1 MMRPEYLDVHRII
14 KDSSILKLFDAVESY
29 GGALRF
35 VGGAVRDCL
44 ASQKG
49 FEIDLATDLTPDEVI
64 EACNEKGL
72 KTISLGLKFAK
83 TGVIINNQI
92 YEVSSLHKNI
102 RASQKDSDLSFT
114 DDWNADAS
122 TRDLT
127 INAVYADE
135 HGNVFDYYNGIN
147 DLEKGVVRFIG
158 SADEK
163 IKEQPIRILRFF
175 RFFSIFSKKDI
186 DLKALKACVEN
197 KELLKTVAIEQ
208 IRDEFF
214 KILMTKNAANVIE
227 IMKENDL
234 LSFVFPKKSKPEN
247 LEKLNKLVEKNN
259 LEADIVRR
267 LFVLFEPDQELAQSL
282 SLRLKLTKI
291 QKSRLVNLSRF
302 IFNEAKIDDL
312 LYIKKVVF
320 SHSKDFVKDK
330 ILIALINSHKEDADI
345 KELFQKIDEME
356 VPVFPLNGKD
366 LIKLG
371 LKDGAPFKEIMGS
384 LKNIW
389 LESGFTLSSEELKNK
404 AKLMIKQ

>member
-1 MMRPEYLDVHRII
+1 MMRPEYLDVQRITS
-14 KDSSILKLFDAVESY
+14 DSSILKLFDAVENY

-83 TGVIINNQI
+83 TGVVINNRV
-92 YEVSSLHKNI
+92 YVVSSLHKNTT
-102 RASQKDSDLSFT
+102 ASQKDSDLSFT

-175 RFFSIFSKKDI
+175 RFFSIFSKNDI
-186 DLKALKACVEN
+186 DLKGLKACVEN
-197 KELLKTVAIEQ
+197 KDLLKTIAVEQ

-214 KILMTKNAANVIE
+214 KILTTKNVATVLLM
-227 IMKENDL
+227 MKENDI
-234 LSFVFPKKSKPEN
+234 LSFLFPKKSKPEN
-247 LEKLNKLVEKNN
+247 LEKLNRIIEQNN
-259 LEADIVRR
+259 IEPDIIRR
-267 LFVLFEPDQELAQSL
+267 LFVLFEPDQELAESL
-282 SLRLKLTKI
+282 SLRLKLTKT
-291 QKSRLVNLSRF
+291 QKAKLVNLSRY
-302 IFNEAKIDDL
+302 IFNESKFDDL
-312 LYIKKVVF
+312 TYIKKVVF
-320 SHSKDFVKDK
+320 AHSKDFVKDK
-330 ILIALINSHKEDADI
+330 ILIALVNHKEIMDI
-345 KELFQKIDEME
+345 KDLFKKIDEMD
-356 VPVFPLNGKD
+356 VPVFPINGKD
-366 LIKLG
+366 LIELG
-371 LKDGAPFKEIMGS
+371 LKQGAPFKEIIGT

-389 LESGFTLSSEELKNK
+389 MESGFVLTSDDLKK
-404 AKLMIKQ
+404 QAKIIIK

>member
-1 MMRPEYLDVHRII
+1 MRPEYLDVQRITS
-14 KDSSILKLFDAVESY
+14 DSSILKLFDAVENY

-83 TGVIINNQI
+83 TGVVINNRV
-92 YEVSSLHKNI
+92 YVVSSLHKNTT
-102 RASQKDSDLSFT
+102 ASQKDSDLSFT

-175 RFFSIFSKKDI
+175 RFFSIFSKNDI
-186 DLKALKACVEN
+186 DLKGLKACVEN
-197 KELLKTVAIEQ
+197 KDLLKTIAVEQ

-214 KILMTKNAANVIE
+214 KILTTKNVATVLLM
-227 IMKENDL
+227 MKENDI
-234 LSFVFPKKSKPEN
+234 LSFLFPKKSKPEN
-247 LEKLNKLVEKNN
+247 LEKLNRIIEQNN
-259 LEADIVRR
+259 IEPDIIRR
-267 LFVLFEPDQELAQSL
+267 LFVLFEPDQELAESL
-282 SLRLKLTKI
+282 SLRLKLTKT
-291 QKSRLVNLSRF
+291 QKAKLVNLSRY
-302 IFNEAKIDDL
+302 IFNESKFDDL
-312 LYIKKVVF
+312 TYIKKVVF
-320 SHSKDFVKDK
+320 AHSKDFVKDK
-330 ILIALINSHKEDADI
+330 ILIALVNHKEIMDI
-345 KELFQKIDEME
+345 KDLFKKIDEMD
-356 VPVFPLNGKD
+356 VPVFPINGKD
-366 LIKLG
+366 LIELG
-371 LKDGAPFKEIMGS
+371 LKQGAPFKEIIGT

-389 LESGFTLSSEELKNK
+389 MESGFVLTSDDLKK
-404 AKLMIKQ
+404 QAKIIIK

>member
-1 MMRPEYLDVHRII
+1 MMRPEYLDVQRITS
-14 KDSSILKLFDAVESY
+14 DSSILKLFDAVENY

-83 TGVIINNQI
+83 TGVVINNRV
-92 YEVSSLHKNI
+92 YVVSSLHKNTT
-102 RASQKDSDLSFT
+102 ASQKDSDLSFT

-147 DLEKGVVRFIG
+147 DLEKGVVRSIG

-175 RFFSIFSKKDI
+175 RFFSIFSKNDI
-186 DLKALKACVEN
+186 DLKGLKACVEN
-197 KELLKTVAIEQ
+197 KDLLKTIAVEQ

-214 KILMTKNAANVIE
+214 KILTTKNVATVLLM
-227 IMKENDL
+227 MKENDI
-234 LSFVFPKKSKPEN
+234 LSFLFPKKSKPEN
-247 LEKLNKLVEKNN
+247 LEKLNRIIEQNN
-259 LEADIVRR
+259 IEPDIIRR
-267 LFVLFEPDQELAQSL
+267 LFVLFEPDQELAESL
-282 SLRLKLTKI
+282 SLRLKLTKT
-291 QKSRLVNLSRF
+291 QQAKLVNLSRY
-302 IFNEAKIDDL
+302 IFNESKFDDL
-312 LYIKKVVF
+312 TYIKKVVF
-320 SHSKDFVKDK
+320 AHSKDFVKDK
-330 ILIALINSHKEDADI
+330 ILIALVNHKEIMDI
-345 KELFQKIDEME
+345 KDLFKKIDEMD
-356 VPVFPLNGKD
+356 VPVFPINGKD
-366 LIKLG
+366 LIELG
-371 LKDGAPFKEIMGS
+371 LKQGAPFKEIIGT

-389 LESGFTLSSEELKNK
+389 MESGFVLTSDDLKK
-404 AKLMIKQ
+404 QAKIIIK